1 MATLPKDQTAKN
13 TEFMLVGC
21 RFRALPT
28 DCPGLSKTRQK
39 IASISCTFAPTMKK
53 QTSSPRGRSQNGQ
66 PKANIFKV
74 LKPYKGLLAG
84 LLAFA
89 LLSNMLNLVIPK
101 IIEKGID
108 NFTHH
113 TYQFSD
119 ILAIFLTATVSIFI
133 FSYLQSIIQTYASE
147 KVARDLRRQLADKVS
162 HHSYKQ
168 IQAVTPSKI
177 LTNLTSDVDAVK
189 TFVSQAIVSIVS
201 SLVLIVGAAILLINI
216 NWKLGLLVLLVIPI
230 IGGAFFLV
238 FKKVKALFKRSQE
251 VLDKLNRVISEAIL
265 GSALIRVLHAQ
276 LPEYYKFTE
285 ASGEAKNLG
294 LSILRLFALLIPV
307 IVFTANMA
315 RLIVLG
321 MGGHFVISKSM
332 TLGEFAAFNSYIAI
346 LIFPIL
352 IIGFMSNIIA
362 RASASYGRIIQ
373 ILEAPEEKE
382 GGNYN
387 KTLDGNIDIQHLSLN
402 FGDKKALK
410 DVSISIKAGSRTAI
424 IGPTAAGKTQLL
436 YALTTLIHPDNGRI
450 LYDGVP
456 IEQYDQEV
464 LLRQIGLVFQDAV
477 IFNMSLRENIAFNAE
492 VTPEAMQKAIEVA
505 ELGDFIHSLPDG
517 LDTIVSERGGSL
529 SGGQK
534 QRVML
539 ARALAGGP
547 KVLLLD
553 EFTARVD
560 KQTEQ
565 KIWNNVTRTYPDI
578 TLVSITQNL
587 APIMDYEQ
595 IILLMEGEVIGKGTH
610 AELMKSS
617 PEYVQIFQSQQSLN
631 AYEPTS

>member
-84 LLAFA
+84 LLVFA

-101 IIEKGID
+101 IIEKGIE

>member
-1 MATLPKDQTAKN
+1 MTDLPN
-13 TEFMLVGC
+13 SRPC
-21 RFRALPT
+21 
-28 DCPGLSKTRQK
+28 LSKIRW
-39 IASISCTFAPTMKK
+39 IIGLISCTFAPTMKK
-53 QTSSPRGRSQNGQ
+53 QTSSPQGRDKDGQ

-74 LKPYKGLLAG
+74 LKPYKKLLAG
-84 LLAFA
+84 LLITA
-89 LLSNMLNLVIPK
+89 LLSNLLNLVIPK

-108 NFTHH
+108 SYTHSNYH
-113 TYQFSD
+113 LSS
-119 ILAIFLTATVSIFI
+119 ILTVFITATVSIFI
-133 FSYLQSIIQTYASE
+133 FSYIQSIIQTYASE

-162 HHSYKQ
+162 HHSYQQ
-168 IQAVTPSKI
+168 IQSVSPSKI

-201 SLVLIVGAAILLINI
+201 SIVLIVGAAILLLNI

-238 FKKVKALFKRSQE
+238 FNKVKTLFKKSQE
-251 VLDKLNRVISEAIL
+251 VLDKLNKVISEAIL
-265 GSALIRVLHAQ
+265 GSALIRVLNAQ

-321 MGGHFVISKSM
+321 MGGHFVISESM
-332 TLGEFAAFNSYIAI
+332 TIGEFAAFNSYIAI

-362 RASASYGRIIQ
+362 RASASYGRILQ
-373 ILEAPEEKE
+373 ILEAPDQKE
-382 GGNYN
+382 GGNFS
-387 KTLDGNIDIQHLSLN
+387 KTLEGQIDIQHLSLA

-410 DVSISIKAGSRTAI
+410 DVSISIKAGSKTAI

-436 YALTTLIHPDNGRI
+436 YALTTLIHPDEGKI
-450 LYDGVP
+450 LYDNVP
-456 IEQYDQEV
+456 IETYDQEV

-477 IFNMSLRENIAFNAE
+477 IFNMSIRENIAFNAA
-492 VTPEAMQKAIEVA
+492 VTPEQLQKAIQTA
-505 ELGDFIHSLPDG
+505 ELNDFISSLPEG

-534 QRVML
+534 QRIML
-539 ARALAGGP
+539 ARALASSP
-547 KVLLLD
+547 KILLLD

-565 KIWNNVTRTYPDI
+565 KIWANVESAYPDI
-578 TLVSITQNL
+578 TLISITQNL
-587 APIMDYEQ
+587 APVMNYEQ
-595 IILLMEGEVIGKGTH
+595 IILLMEGEVIAKGKH
-610 AELMKSS
+610 EELIKST
-617 PEYVQIFQSQQSLN
+617 PEYIQIFQSQQSLN
-631 AYEPTS
+631 TYETASS

>member
-1 MATLPKDQTAKN
+1 
-13 TEFMLVGC
+13 
-21 RFRALPT
+21 
-28 DCPGLSKTRQK
+28 
-39 IASISCTFAPTMKK
+39 MKK
-53 QTSSPRGRSQNGQ
+53 QTSSPGGRAKESQ

-74 LKPYKGLLAG
+74 LKPYKGLLTG
-84 LLAFA
+84 LLLFA
-89 LLSNMLNLVIPK
+89 LLSNLLNLVIPK

-108 NFTHH
+108 SYSHH
-113 TYQFSD
+113 TYQLSS
-119 ILAIFLTATVSIFI
+119 ILTVFLIATVSIFI

-147 KVARDLRRQLADKVS
+147 KVARDLRKQLADKVS

-168 IQAVTPSKI
+168 VQAVTPSKI

-201 SLVLIVGAAILLINI
+201 SVVLIIGAAILLINI
-216 NWKLGLLVLLVIPI
+216 NWKLGLIVLLVIPI

-238 FKKVKALFKRSQE
+238 FKRVKALFKRSQE
-251 VLDKLNRVISEAIL
+251 ILDKLNRVISEAIL
-265 GSALIRVLHAQ
+265 GSALIRVLNAQ

-315 RLIVLG
+315 RLVVLG
-321 MGGHFVISKSM
+321 MGGHFVISGSM

-362 RASASYGRIIQ
+362 RASASYARILQ
-373 ILEAPEEKE
+373 ILDAPDEKE
-382 GGNYN
+382 GGTFS
-387 KTLDGNIDIQHLSLN
+387 KTLDGQIDIQHLYLS

-410 DVSISIKAGSRTAI
+410 DISITIQAGSKTAI

-436 YALTTLIHPDNGRI
+436 YALTTLIQPDEGAI
-450 LYDGVP
+450 LYDSVP

-492 VTPEAMQKAIEVA
+492 VTPEDMQKAIDTA
-505 ELGDFIHSLPDG
+505 ELSDFISSLPQG
-517 LDTIVSERGGSL
+517 LDTIVSERGDSL

-539 ARALAGGP
+539 ARALASSP
-547 KVLLLD
+547 RILLLD

-565 KIWNNVTRTYPDI
+565 KIWKNVAQAYPEI

-587 APIMDYEQ
+587 APVMDYEQ
-595 IILLMEGEVIGKGTH
+595 IILLMEGEVVGKGTH
-610 AELMKSS
+610 QELMKTT
-617 PEYVQIFQSQQSLN
+617 PEYVQIFRSQQSLN
-631 AYEPTS
+631 AYEPVNA

>member
-1 MATLPKDQTAKN
+1 
-13 TEFMLVGC
+13 MLSPNLGC
-21 RFRALPT
+21 H
-28 DCPGLSKTRQK
+28 LSKTYIVLAGFCFIFVPIMKQK
-39 IASISCTFAPTMKK
+39 KK
-53 QTSSPRGRSQNGQ
+53 PSADELDESLKEKPATDKEDSKDTNRERA

-74 LKPYKGLLAG
+74 LKPYKGLIAG
-84 LLAFA
+84 LLVFA
-89 LLSNMLNLVIPK
+89 LLSNLLNLVIPK
-101 IIEKGID
+101 IIERGID
-108 NFTHH
+108 HFTHH
-113 TYQFSD
+113 TYQLSS
-119 ILAIFLTATVSIFI
+119 ILTVFLAATVGIFI

-147 KVARDLRRQLADKVS
+147 KVARDLRVQLADKVS
-162 HHSYKQ
+162 LHSFKQ
-168 IQAVTPSKI
+168 IQEVTPSKI

-201 SLVLIVGAAILLINI
+201 SLVLIIGAAVLLLHI
-216 NWKLGLLVLLVIPI
+216 NWELGLLVLLVIPI

-238 FKKVKALFKRSQE
+238 FKKVKSLFKKSQE

-265 GSALIRVLHAQ
+265 GSALIRVLNAQ

-294 LSILRLFALLIPV
+294 LTILRLFALLIPV

-321 MGGHFVISKSM
+321 MGGHFVIAKAM

-362 RASASYGRIIQ
+362 RASASYGRILQ
-373 ILEAPEEKE
+373 VLEAPEIPTGGSFHKE
-382 GGNYN
+382 LEGS
-387 KTLDGNIDIQHLSLN
+387 IEMEHLWLS
-402 FGDKKALK
+402 FGEKKALK
-410 DVSISIKAGSRTAI
+410 NVSISIEAGSRTAI

-436 YALTTLIHPDNGRI
+436 YSLTTLISPEKGKI
-450 LYDGVP
+450 LYDGIP
-456 IEQYDQEV
+456 IEQYDQEN
-464 LLRQIGLVFQDAV
+464 LLSQIGLVFQDAV
-477 IFNMSLRENIAFNAE
+477 IFNMSLQENIAFNTE
-492 VTPEAMQKAIEVA
+492 VSDQDLQKAIQTA
-505 ELGDFIHSLPDG
+505 ELEDFIQTLPAG
-517 LDTIVSERGGSL
+517 LNTVVSERGGSL

-539 ARALAGGP
+539 ARALAINP
-547 KVLLLD
+547 RILLLD

-565 KIWNNVTRTYPDI
+565 RIWQNVAKNYPGI

-587 APIMDYEQ
+587 APVMDYEQ
-595 IILLMEGEVIGKGTH
+595 IVLLMEGEVVATGTH
-610 AELMKSS
+610 KTLLQST
-617 PEYVQIFQSQQSLN
+617 PEYVQIFESQQSLN
-631 AYEPTS
+631 AYEQVGG

>member
-1 MATLPKDQTAKN
+1 
-13 TEFMLVGC
+13 
-21 RFRALPT
+21 
-28 DCPGLSKTRQK
+28 
-39 IASISCTFAPTMKK
+39 
-53 QTSSPRGRSQNGQ
+53 
-66 PKANIFKV
+66 
-74 LKPYKGLLAG
+74 
-84 LLAFA
+84 
-89 LLSNMLNLVIPK
+89 
-101 IIEKGID
+101 
-108 NFTHH
+108 
-113 TYQFSD
+113 
-119 ILAIFLTATVSIFI
+119 
-133 FSYLQSIIQTYASE
+133 
-147 KVARDLRRQLADKVS
+147 
-162 HHSYKQ
+162 
-168 IQAVTPSKI
+168 
-177 LTNLTSDVDAVK
+177 
-189 TFVSQAIVSIVS
+189 
-201 SLVLIVGAAILLINI
+201 
-216 NWKLGLLVLLVIPI
+216 
-230 IGGAFFLV
+230 
-238 FKKVKALFKRSQE
+238 
-251 VLDKLNRVISEAIL
+251 
-265 GSALIRVLHAQ
+265 VLHAQ

>member
-1 MATLPKDQTAKN
+1 M
-13 TEFMLVGC
+13 V
-21 RFRALPT
+21 
-28 DCPGLSKTRQK
+28 CPCLSKTGAD
-39 IASISCTFAPTMKK
+39 IASNSCIFAATMKK
-53 QTSSPRGRSQNGQ
+53 QTSSPGRPGKAGQ

-84 LLAFA
+84 LLIFA
-89 LLSNMLNLVIPK
+89 LLSNLLNLVIPK

-108 NFTHH
+108 NYTHH
-113 TYQFSD
+113 TYQLSG
-119 ILAIFLTATVSIFI
+119 ILTIFLAATVGIFV
-133 FSYLQSIIQTYASE
+133 FTYLQSIIQTYASE

-162 HHSYKQ
+162 HHSYRQ
-168 IQAVTPSKI
+168 IQSVTPSKI

-189 TFVSQAIVSIVS
+189 TFVSQAIVSIIS
-201 SLVLIVGAAILLINI
+201 SLVLIVGAAILLLNI

-238 FKKVKALFKRSQE
+238 FNKVKVLFKKSQE
-251 VLDKLNRVISEAIL
+251 ILDKLNRVISEAIL
-265 GSALIRVLHAQ
+265 GSALIRVLNAQ
-276 LPEYYKFTE
+276 LPENYKFTE

-321 MGGHFVISKSM
+321 MGGHFVISGSM

-362 RASASYGRIIQ
+362 RASASYARILQ
-373 ILEAPEEKE
+373 ILEAPDEKE
-382 GGNYN
+382 GGSYS
-387 KTLDGNIDIQHLSLN
+387 KELEGHIDIRHLSLS

-410 DVSISIKAGSRTAI
+410 DVSISIKAHSRTAI

-436 YALTTLIHPDNGRI
+436 YALTTLIRPDEGRI
-450 LYDGVP
+450 LYDDVP
-456 IEQYDQEV
+456 IEEYDQEV

-492 VTPEAMQKAIEVA
+492 VTPEAMQKAIDSA
-505 ELGDFIHSLPDG
+505 ELGDFIRSLPEG

-539 ARALAGGP
+539 ARALAGNP

-565 KIWNNVTRTYPDI
+565 KIWANVAQAYPDI

-587 APIMDYEQ
+587 APVMDYEQ

-610 AELMKSS
+610 EALMKST
-617 PEYVQIFQSQQSLN
+617 PEYVQIFRSQQSLN
-631 AYEPTS
+631 AYEAVTPA

>member
-1 MATLPKDQTAKN
+1 M
-13 TEFMLVGC
+13 EGSV
-21 RFRALPT
+21 
-28 DCPGLSKTRQK
+28 LSKTCNK
-39 IASISCTFAPTMKK
+39 IEGISTIFAPTMK
-53 QTSSPRGRSQNGQ
+53 QNTSSPRGRGKDGQ

-84 LLAFA
+84 LLIFA
-89 LLSNMLNLVIPK
+89 LLSNLLNLVIPK

-108 NFTHH
+108 SFTHH
-113 TYQFSD
+113 TYQLSS
-119 ILAIFLTATVSIFI
+119 ILTVFLIATVSIFV

-147 KVARDLRRQLADKVS
+147 KVARDLRKQLADKVS

-168 IQAVTPSKI
+168 IQTVSPSKI

-201 SLVLIVGAAILLINI
+201 SLVLIIGAAILLINI

-251 VLDKLNRVISEAIL
+251 ILDKLNRVISEAIL
-265 GSALIRVLHAQ
+265 GSALIRVLNAQ
-276 LPEYYKFTE
+276 MPEYYKFTE

-321 MGGHFVISKSM
+321 MGGHFVISGSM

-362 RASASYGRIIQ
+362 RASASYGRILQ
-373 ILEAPEEKE
+373 ILDAPDEKQ
-382 GGNYN
+382 GGDFE
-387 KTLDGNIDIQHLSLN
+387 KTLEGNIDIQHLVLSY
-402 FGDKKALK
+402 GDKKALK
-410 DVSISIKAGSRTAI
+410 DVSISIKAGSKTAI

-436 YALTTLIHPDNGRI
+436 YALTTLIQPDSGKV

-456 IEQYDQEV
+456 LDDYDQEV

-492 VTPEAMQKAIEVA
+492 VSPEQMQKAIDTA
-505 ELGDFIHSLPDG
+505 ELGDFIDSMPDG
-517 LDTIVSERGGSL
+517 LESVVSERGDSL

-539 ARALAGGP
+539 ARALAGSP
-547 KVLLLD
+547 KILLLD

-565 KIWNNVTRTYPDI
+565 KIWNNVAKNYPGI

-587 APIMDYEQ
+587 QPIMDYEQ
-595 IILLMEGEVIGKGTH
+595 IVLLMEGEVVAKGTH
-610 AELMKSS
+610 QQLMQST
-617 PEYVQIFQSQQSLN
+617 PEYVQIYQSQQSLN
-631 AYEPTS
+631 AYEPVAAQ

>member
-1 MATLPKDQTAKN
+1 MK
-13 TEFMLVGC
+13 
-21 RFRALPT
+21 
-28 DCPGLSKTRQK
+28 QK
-39 IASISCTFAPTMKK
+39 
-53 QTSSPRGRSQNGQ
+53 TSSPGSRNKGGQ

-74 LKPYKGLLAG
+74 LKPYKALLAG
-84 LLAFA
+84 LLIFA
-89 LLSNMLNLVIPK
+89 LLSNLLNLVIPK

-108 NFTHH
+108 SFTHS
-113 TYQFSD
+113 TYHLSS
-119 ILAIFLTATVSIFI
+119 ILTVFLLATVSIFV

-147 KVARDLRRQLADKVS
+147 RVARDLRKQLADKVS
-162 HHSYKQ
+162 RHSYKQ
-168 IQAVTPSKI
+168 IQTVSPSKI

-189 TFVSQAIVSIVS
+189 TFVSQAVVSIVS
-201 SLVLIVGAAILLINI
+201 SLVLIIGAAVLLINI

-238 FKKVKALFKRSQE
+238 FKKVKALFKKSQE
-251 VLDKLNRVISEAIL
+251 VLDRLNRVISEAIL
-265 GSALIRVLHAQ
+265 GSALIRVLNAQ

-321 MGGHFVISKSM
+321 MGGHFVISGSM

-362 RASASYGRIIQ
+362 RASASYGRILQ
-373 ILEAPEEKE
+373 ILEAPDEKQ
-382 GGNYN
+382 GGDI
-387 KTLDGNIDIQHLSLN
+387 KKELEGNIDIQHLVITY
-402 FGDKKALK
+402 GDKKALK
-410 DVSISIKAGSRTAI
+410 NVSISIKAGSRTAI

-436 YALTTLIHPDNGRI
+436 YALTTLIQPDSGRI
-450 LYDGVP
+450 LYDG
-456 IEQYDQEV
+456 IALDDYNQEV

-477 IFNMSLRENIAFNAE
+477 IFNMSLRENIAFNSE
-492 VTPEAMQKAIEVA
+492 VSETQMQKAIDTA
-505 ELGDFIHSLPDG
+505 ELGDFVDSLPEG
-517 LDTIVSERGGSL
+517 LETIVSERGDSL

-539 ARALAGGP
+539 ARALAANP
-547 KVLLLD
+547 KILLLD

-565 KIWNNVTRTYPDI
+565 KIWNNVAENYPGI

-595 IILLMEGEVIGKGTH
+595 IVLLMEGEVVAKGRH
-610 AELMKSS
+610 AELMKST
-617 PEYVQIFQSQQSLN
+617 PEYVQIYQSQQSLN
-631 AYEPTS
+631 TYEEVTTQ

>member
-1 MATLPKDQTAKN
+1 
-13 TEFMLVGC
+13 
-21 RFRALPT
+21 
-28 DCPGLSKTRQK
+28 
-39 IASISCTFAPTMKK
+39 MKK

-84 LLAFA
+84 LLIFA

-113 TYQFSD
+113 TYQLSD

-387 KTLDGNIDIQHLSLN
+387 KALDGNIDIQHLSLN

-450 LYDGVP
+450 LYDGVA

-464 LLRQIGLVFQDAV
+464 LLRQVGLVFQDAV
-477 IFNMSLRENIAFNAE
+477 IFNMSLRENIAFNAD

-505 ELGDFIHSLPDG
+505 ELGDFIHSLPEG

-547 KVLLLD
+547 KILLLD

-565 KIWNNVTRTYPDI
+565 KIWNNVNRAYPDI

-610 AELMKSS
+610 AQLMKSS
-617 PEYVQIFQSQQSLN
+617 PEYVQIFRSQQSLN
-631 AYEPTS
+631 AYEPAS